1 VPGGPVKPVN
11 ITPKGSAA
19 AAQKRSL
26 HPNESEEAMPTQETS
41 DDLEILR
48 CDFEDTADRTSD
60 PSSKACFAQLISTVA
75 DIPTELLD
83 AYMELFEGLTDS
95 EAHQELLDEIRQ
107 GFWFPQSATE
117 FVQRFIAKETGS
129 R

>member
-1 VPGGPVKPVN
+1 VN
-11 ITPKGSAA
+11 IISKCSAA
-19 AAQKRSL
+19 ATQKRSL
-26 HPNESEEAMPTQETS
+26 HPNRSEAAMPTQETS
-41 DDLEILR
+41 DDLEILC
-48 CDFEDTADRTSD
+48 CDFGDAADRTSD

-95 EAHQELLDEIRQ
+95 ETHQELLDEIRQ

-117 FVQRFIAKETGS
+117 FVQRFIARETGS

>member
-1 VPGGPVKPVN
+1 
-11 ITPKGSAA
+11 
-19 AAQKRSL
+19 
-26 HPNESEEAMPTQETS
+26 MPTQETS
-41 DDLEILR
+41 DDLEILC
-48 CDFEDTADRTSD
+48 CDFGDAADRTSD

-95 EAHQELLDEIRQ
+95 ESHQELLDEIRQ